1 MTEFTEYLENQIER
15 RRRSDD
21 EMFKDAFSDLL
32 SIIGVNAAKSRKQVT
47 GAVAEILRYLGKEVP
62 SVPENITD
70 LDSQLEYMLR
80 PSNTMRRRVELKD
93 KWWKDATGCFL
104 GSTKDGDIVAIL
116 PGKWSGYFYKT
127 PEGEEI
133 KINDKTAKNLNV
145 DAFCFY
151 KSFPLTSLRI
161 RDLIK
166 FMISNISK
174 ADIFFIVGAAV
185 FMQILGMFT
194 PYVTSV
200 VYNILIPS
208 GSDSLIFPVAS
219 LMVGITLGS
228 LILGITNKVV
238 TNRFQGRLILTVNS
252 AIMIRLF
259 SLPTTFFKN
268 YTAGEL
274 ASRMGYIS
282 VLCQKIVSAV
292 LATALPAM
300 FSLGYLFQMYQLSQ
314 SPQLQ
319 LRTVHIRY

>member
-1 MTEFTEYLENQIER
+1 
-15 RRRSDD
+15 
-21 EMFKDAFSDLL
+21 
-32 SIIGVNAAKSRKQVT
+32 
-47 GAVAEILRYLGKEVP
+47 
-62 SVPENITD
+62 
-70 LDSQLEYMLR
+70 
-80 PSNTMRRRVELKD
+80 
-93 KWWKDATGCFL
+93 
-104 GSTKDGDIVAIL
+104 
-116 PGKWSGYFYKT
+116 
-127 PEGEEI
+127 
-133 KINDKTAKNLNV
+133 
-145 DAFCFY
+145 
-151 KSFPLTSLRI
+151 
-161 RDLIK
+161 
-166 FMISNISK
+166 MISNISK
-174 ADIFFIVGAAV
+174 ADIFFMVSAAV

-219 LMVGITLGS
+219 LMVGVTLGS
-228 LILGITNKVV
+228 LILGVSNKIV

-300 FSLGYLFQMYQLSQ
+300 FSLGYLFQMYQYAPSLVIPGIVIVIVNIIYLVLITLLRQ
-314 SPQLQ
+314 GIYKKKLDISPKLQ
-319 LRTVHIRY
+319 GLKRRRDRRSERNYRKA